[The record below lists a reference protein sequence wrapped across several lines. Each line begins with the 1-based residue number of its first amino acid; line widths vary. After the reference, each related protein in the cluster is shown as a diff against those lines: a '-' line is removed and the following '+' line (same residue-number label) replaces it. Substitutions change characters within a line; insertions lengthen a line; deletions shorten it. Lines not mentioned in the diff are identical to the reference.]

1 MALLKARL
9 NIGPRLHL
17 WEAGW
22 QQLLRITESKRLL
35 SINSQSLLALAL
47 KSKAADKLT
56 LVIIKAQS

>member
-35 SINSQSLLALAL
+35 SINSQSLLA
-47 KSKAADKLT
+47 
-56 LVIIKAQS
+56 